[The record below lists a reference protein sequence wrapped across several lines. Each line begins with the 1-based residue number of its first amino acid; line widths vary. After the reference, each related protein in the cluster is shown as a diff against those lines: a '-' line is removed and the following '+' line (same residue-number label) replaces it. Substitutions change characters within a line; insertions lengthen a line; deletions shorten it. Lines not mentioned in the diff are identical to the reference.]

1 MNLDWRIKW
10 DYRFME
16 MAKLVASW
24 SKDPSTKVGAVIVDR
39 DNIVQGMGYNGFP
52 RGVDDSDERY
62 QDREWK
68 YPLVVHA
75 EANAILNAG
84 KRAKGARI
92 YVWPTLM
99 MPAACPECAKLIVQS
114 GVKQIIYFHKDN
126 VEARWEKN
134 AKFTSVLFT
143 EGGVQTR
150 AIKDYSDGGPVL

>member
-1 MNLDWRIKW
+1 MNLDWRLKW
-10 DYRFME
+10 DLFFMG
-16 MAKLVASW
+16 MAKYMSTA

-52 RGVDDSDERY
+52 RGVEDSDERY
-62 QDREWK
+62 ADREWK

-75 EANAILNAG
+75 EANAIINAG

-114 GVKQIIYFHKDN
+114 GLKQVIYFYKDN
-126 VEARWEKN
+126 VEERWEKN
-134 AKFTSVLFT
+134 AKFTSVLLT

-150 AIKDYSDGGPVL
+150 AIRDYSDGGPVF